1 MVCLLTSYEE
11 KLFDNWKAS
20 VENLTT
26 KNLERPLLIRERDV
40 KGKAVWWNWRKNIAL
55 CHDLERLNPKILSI
69 FKGVHF
75 IRYIKS
81 LTMVYTTY
89 ISKFQMGVPDK

>member
-40 KGKAVWWNWRKNIAL
+40 RGKDMRA
-55 CHDLERLNPKILSI
+55 S
-69 FKGVHF
+69 
-75 IRYIKS
+75 
-81 LTMVYTTY
+81 
-89 ISKFQMGVPDK
+89 Q